1 MSFARRL
8 VHHLTIVRTTFDD
21 AEDARSEYQ
30 QPAETTEE
38 IEVRGLVQPRSA
50 KEIAD
55 SRSAGSAIGDHV
67 VFLQP
72 IELLGS
78 DALVWTE
85 TGQRLEIVGIRSY
98 LFGRSPHH
106 EVDVRSVT
114 AVPVEAAG
122 S

>member
-1 MSFARRL
+1 MPFAARL
-8 VHHLTIVRTTFDD
+8 IHSLTIVRTTFDD
-21 AEDARSEYQ
+21 TESARDEYQ
-30 QPAETTEE
+30 QPAESTET

-50 KEIAD
+50 DEIAD
-55 SRSAGSAIGDHV
+55 SRSAGAEIATHV

-72 IELLGS
+72 IPLYPA
-78 DALVWTE
+78 DALLWNDTD
-85 TGQRLEIVGIRSY
+85 QRLEITGIRSF

-114 AVPVEAAG
+114 PAPVPG